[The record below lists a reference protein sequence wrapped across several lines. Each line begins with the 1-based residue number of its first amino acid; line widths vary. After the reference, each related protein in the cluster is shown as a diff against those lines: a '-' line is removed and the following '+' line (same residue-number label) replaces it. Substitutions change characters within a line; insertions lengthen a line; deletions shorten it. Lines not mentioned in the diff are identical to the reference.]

1 MVGSTLL
8 WYSGEFLMKMHDF
21 YRIFQHF
28 LASFAGILSTPLIII
43 GLLCIDGNSTYG
55 YVVQS
60 KIVSSMFFAA
70 GVGTVLQTALG
81 PFSNG

>member
-1 MVGSTLL
+1 M
-8 WYSGEFLMKMHDF
+8 
-21 YRIFQHF
+21 
-28 LASFAGILSTPLIII
+28 III
-43 GLLCIDGNSTYG
+43 GLLCIDGNTAYG

-81 PFSNG
+81 PFSNC